1 MSCKKMLV
9 ILICLLT
16 RVSVVNKPDLVTIG
30 TEGGGTRRRGLFS
43 STAMIF
49 SRYCVVPGIG
59 AEDFGAMVVMD
70 LVEESEPK
78 LRPNGSKEDAVAES
92 LPSDFGFE
100 VAMKGSWTFSI
111 APGVGLVIE

>member
-9 ILICLLT
+9 ILTCLLT
-16 RVSVVNKPDLVTIG
+16 RVSVVNKPDLMTTG
-30 TEGGGTRRRGLFS
+30 TGGGGTRRRGLFS

-49 SRYCVVPGIG
+49 SKYCVVPGMG
-59 AEDFGAMVVMD
+59 AEDFGAIAFMD

-78 LRPNGSKEDAVAES
+78 LRPNGSKEDAVADS
-92 LPSDFGFE
+92 LPSGFDFE

-111 APGVGLVIE
+111 GPGIGLVIE